1 LVSALP
7 IEEDAR
13 LGALDAGDAALVL
26 DRLAT
31 LLMYARETEQIAGK
45 LRATGMED
53 DVRRIPTPP
62 VAIYGNV
69 QSSTDASR
77 GTRGC

>member
-1 LVSALP
+1 LTFGLVSALP
-7 IEEDAR
+7 IVEDAR

-53 DVRRIPTPP
+53 E
-62 VAIYGNV
+62 G
-69 QSSTDASR
+69 STHSDAAR
-77 GTRGC
+77 GDLR